1 MTAKDIIVNPRYVK
15 KLKQYCPV
23 EISRVGQRFAV
34 WLKKVAED
42 FILTNRKMCVLE
54 DVPFTI
60 GTFII
65 SRLDY

>member
-1 MTAKDIIVNPRYVK
+1 MTAKDIIVNQRYVK

-42 FILTNRKMCVLE
+42 FILTNRKMCVL
-54 DVPFTI
+54 
-60 GTFII
+60 
-65 SRLDY
+65 